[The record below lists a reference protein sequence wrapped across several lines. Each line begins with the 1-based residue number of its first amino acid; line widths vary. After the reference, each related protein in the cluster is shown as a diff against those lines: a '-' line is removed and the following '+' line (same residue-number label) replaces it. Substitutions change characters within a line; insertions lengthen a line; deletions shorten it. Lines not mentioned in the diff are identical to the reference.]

1 MRHDDQPVDLLVAV
15 VGERKNR
22 PIAVAFTSAHFNS
35 ANNSIRTRRSRDLDA
50 IAFSFLDFGG
60 GGQID
65 SGRIETHVDGI
76 HRVGGGNC
84 KERNSKCCRQRCQ
97 ATRHGRA
104 KSPFQGGL
112 FCSAAAASLT
122 VEICKQSHPV
132 KAFKADIT
140 PISRLLKK
148 RTFRQ
153 SVSTILPMCALVSM
167 SAWAAGASFKGK
179 VL

>member
-15 VGERKNR
+15 VGERKHR
-22 PIAVAFTSAHFNS
+22 PIAVAFAGAHFDA
-35 ANNSIRTRRSRDLDA
+35 ANNSIRARRGRNLDA
-50 IAFSFLDFGG
+50 IAFGFLDFGG
-60 GGQID
+60 CGQID
-65 SGRIETHVDGI
+65 GGRIETHVDGI
-76 HRVGGGNC
+76 HRTGGGDC
-84 KERNSKCCRQRCQ
+84 KERNSKGCRQRCQ

-104 KSPFQGGL
+104 KSPFQGCR
-112 FCSAAAASLT
+112 FCSAAAASLA

-140 PISRLLKK
+140 PISRLLRK

-153 SVSTILPMCALVSM
+153 AVSTILPMCALVSM
-167 SAWAAGASFKGK
+167 SAWAAGASFMGK